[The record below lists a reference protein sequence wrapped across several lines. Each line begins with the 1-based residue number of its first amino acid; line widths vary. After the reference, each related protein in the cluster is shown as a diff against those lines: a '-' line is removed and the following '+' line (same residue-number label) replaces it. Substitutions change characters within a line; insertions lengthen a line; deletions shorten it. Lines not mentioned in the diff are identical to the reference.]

1 MPDLHFQSSKNA
13 ALPPESRAMASR
25 KSVSVKF
32 TANFESNLAEIEAY
46 WSLNQFPQGYDRL
59 LDELGA
65 SVIPSIERFPG
76 MGRPFVQR
84 QPDTVEA
91 VTKLEKLNKRLA
103 KLDRTGEFR
112 EYVMDDYLILYLTL
126 EIVVYLLAIK
136 HHKQLSFDFERL
148 GLPG

>member
-1 MPDLHFQSSKNA
+1 
-13 ALPPESRAMASR
+13 MASR

-32 TANFESNLAEIEAY
+32 TANFETNLAEIEAY
-46 WSLNQFPQGYDRL
+46 WALNQFPQGYDRL
-59 LDELGA
+59 LDELSA

-84 QPDTVEA
+84 QPDTIEA
-91 VTKLEKLNKRLA
+91 ITRLENLNKRLA
-103 KLDRTGEFR
+103 KLDRTGDFR
-112 EYVMDDYLILYLTL
+112 EYVMEDYLILYLTL
-126 EIVVYLLAIK
+126 ESAAYLFAIK

>member
-1 MPDLHFQSSKNA
+1 
-13 ALPPESRAMASR
+13 MASH

-32 TANFESNLAEIEAY
+32 TTNFESNLAEIEAY

-91 VTKLEKLNKRLA
+91 VTRLEKLNKRLA

>member
-1 MPDLHFQSSKNA
+1 
-13 ALPPESRAMASR
+13 MASR

-46 WSLNQFPQGYDRL
+46 CALNQFPQGYDRL
-59 LDELGA
+59 LNELGA
-65 SVIPSIERFPG
+65 SVIPSIERFPD
-76 MGRPFVQR
+76 MGRSFVQR

-91 VTKLEKLNKRLA
+91 ITRLEKLNKRLA
-103 KLDRTGEFR
+103 KLDRTSEFR

-126 EIVVYLLAIK
+126 ETAVYLLAIK
-136 HHKQLSFDFERL
+136 HHKQLSFDFERH

>member
-1 MPDLHFQSSKNA
+1 
-13 ALPPESRAMASR
+13 MASR

-32 TANFESNLAEIEAY
+32 TANFESNLTEIEAY

-59 LDELGA
+59 LDELGVT
-65 SVIPSIERFPG
+65 VIPSIERFPG
-76 MGRPFVQR
+76 MGRPFMQR

-91 VTKLEKLNKRLA
+91 VTRLEKLNKRLA

-126 EIVVYLLAIK
+126 EIVVYLLANK

>member
-1 MPDLHFQSSKNA
+1 
-13 ALPPESRAMASR
+13 MASR
-25 KSVSVKF
+25 KSASVKF

-65 SVIPSIERFPG
+65 SVIPSIERFPD

-84 QPDTVEA
+84 QPDSVEA
-91 VTKLEKLNKRLA
+91 VTGLEKLNKRLA

-112 EYVMDDYLILYLTL
+112 EYVMDDYLILYLAL
-126 EIVVYLLAIK
+126 ETAVYLLAIK

>member
-13 ALPPESRAMASR
+13 ALPPESRVMASR

-46 WSLNQFPQGYDRL
+46 WALNQFPQGYGRL

-65 SVIPSIERFPG
+65 TVIPSIERFPN
-76 MGRPFVQR
+76 MGRPFMQR
-84 QPDTVEA
+84 QPESVEA
-91 VTKLEKLNKRLA
+91 VTRLEKLNKRLT
-103 KLDRTGEFR
+103 KLDRMGEFR
-112 EYVMDDYLILYLTL
+112 EYVMDDYLVLYVILAS
-126 EIVVYLLAIK
+126 VAYLLAIK
-136 HHKQLSFDFERL
+136 HHKQLSFDFERS

>member
-13 ALPPESRAMASR
+13 ALPESRVMASH

-32 TANFESNLAEIEAY
+32 TTNFESNLAEIEAY

-76 MGRPFVQR
+76 IGRPFVQR

-91 VTKLEKLNKRLA
+91 VTRLEKLNKRLA

>member
-1 MPDLHFQSSKNA
+1 
-13 ALPPESRAMASR
+13 MASR

-32 TANFESNLAEIEAY
+32 TANFEANLAEIETY
-46 WSLNQFPQGYDRL
+46 WATNQFPQDYDRL

-65 SVIPSIERFPG
+65 SVITSIERFPG

-91 VTKLEKLNKRLA
+91 VTRLEKLGKRLA

-112 EYVMDDYLILYLTL
+112 EYVMDDYQVLYLAL
-126 EIVVYLLAIK
+126 ETVAYLLAIK

-148 GLPG
+148 GLPA

>member
-1 MPDLHFQSSKNA
+1 
-13 ALPPESRAMASR
+13 MASR

-46 WSLNQFPQGYDRL
+46 WALNQFPQSYDRL
-59 LDELGA
+59 LDDLGET
-65 SVIPSIERFPG
+65 VIPNIERFPG
-76 MGRPFVQR
+76 MGRPFIQR
-84 QPDTVEA
+84 QPESVEA
-91 VTKLEKLNKRLA
+91 VTRLEALNKRLT

-126 EIVVYLLAIK
+126 EAAVYLLAIK